1 MLGLKDILRP
11 LSETQEAD
19 RPRCLKGTRVDLLQ
33 QIRTWARRVDPP
45 NIFVLTGG
53 AGTGKS
59 TVART
64 IAEEFKSSKSLGCYI
79 FFERGKTDSM
89 TITNTV
95 IKTIAYHLA
104 CHIPAFKE
112 SLWDT
117 TKDDH
122 ELHFSSTEIL
132 FKCLLHEP
140 LHSKSISHISE
151 PIN

>member
-1 MLGLKDILRP
+1 MTD
-11 LSETQEAD
+11 QEAN
-19 RPRCLKGTRVDLLQ
+19 RPKCLKGTRVDLLQ
-33 QIRTWARRVDPP
+33 QIRTWAQRVDPP

-64 IAEEFKSSKSLGCYI
+64 IAEEFEAGKSLGCYI
-79 FFERGKTDSM
+79 FFERGKTDSI
-89 TITNTV
+89 TITSTV
-95 IKTIAYHLA
+95 IKTIAYRLA
-104 CHIPAFKE
+104 CHIPDFKE